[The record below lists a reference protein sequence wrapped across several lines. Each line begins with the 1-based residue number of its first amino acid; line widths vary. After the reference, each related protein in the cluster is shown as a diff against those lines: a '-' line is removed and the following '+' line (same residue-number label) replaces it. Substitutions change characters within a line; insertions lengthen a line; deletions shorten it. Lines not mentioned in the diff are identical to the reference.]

1 MSDSVG
7 KISLDLEVKS
17 DLGKQISSISGIIAK
32 NLKASLNTGTKSMFD
47 EMKKS
52 TNNSI
57 KTLDSSIKSTLSK
70 MRTNLK
76 ATMKSVFESIKNT
89 KLPPIKFSKQE
100 VTKPN
105 VVNIPKANS
114 LRGPPRS
121 KGIDKEVLTTQIDS
135 TARDLDIVNAR
146 IEQQR
151 QKLQTLKESFNNTF
165 NVPTKNKIQEQIL
178 KTEASIS
185 SLIAKSDKLGFKL
198 ADLDTRLASVGT
210 NNLAGDIGRVGQ
222 QANVT
227 LGKTTK
233 LSNAFNILGF
243 GAKKTSNTVGGMN
256 GQLKM
261 IIRSMITWGMIFP
274 LVIRGITA
282 MATSLGQSLMTNQ
295 QFATS
300 LAQIKTNLMVAFTP
314 IYNAILP
321 AINALMSA
329 LATLTTYIASFVSA
343 LFGKTYQQS
352 VQATQGLIDA
362 KAAMGAYGESA
373 KKAGK
378 DAKDALGLAG
388 FDEINAL
395 NSQKD
400 SGDSGGGGGDIP
412 TLMAPPLDVSPVDSA
427 MSELAEKVKKVF
439 VTIFQPFKNAWAK
452 DGASVISEVKRAIEA
467 TKQTFVNFYNV
478 LATPPVQLFIEN
490 VARIALS
497 LAKIAIR
504 IYTDFILPIV
514 NWFISLLPGA
524 AKGLNPLIEK
534 VRQFVDYLAGDGF
547 KYIKMLIPI
556 ILGVVAAFKSF
567 SIISAVV
574 TIFTSLK
581 NIIFGL
587 VANFS
592 ALWAS
597 LAINPIALIIAAIVG
612 LVVAFTTLYASN
624 EEFRNKVNE
633 LAGAIKEF
641 LAPAFEFLKE
651 KALQV
656 WNDALAPF
664 GKFLLDLWKTVLEP
678 LTKIIGDVL
687 VMAFKAVM
695 DIVKSLWEN
704 VLKPLV
710 NFIVDIFIKAIQ
722 GIIDIYNAW
731 KPAVQIIIDIL
742 MFLWENVL
750 KPLVNFIINVFLDS
764 FRNTFKTIGSLI
776 DNLKRILGGII
787 DFVAGVFTGDWSRAW
802 NGVKDIFGGI
812 MGGLG
817 ALIKSPLNAVI
828 SLVNSAIGGIN
839 SISVD
844 IPNWVPKFGG
854 SHFGLSIPKIPMLAK
869 GGLIDSPTL
878 AMIGETHKK
887 EAVVPLE
894 GDTKALSLIADKL
907 MERLGGMNISNS
919 NNSFGDGDLI
929 LQIDGTVIGKVAL
942 KQLRKMQR
950 QGNITL
956 IPV

>member
-52 TNNSI
+52 SNNSI

-165 NVPTKNKIQEQIL
+165 NVATKNKIQEQIL

-412 TLMAPPLDVSPVDSA
+412 TLVAPPLDVSPVDSA
-427 MSELAEKVKKVF
+427 MSELF
-439 VTIFQPFKNAWAK
+439 
-452 DGASVISEVKRAIEA
+452 
-467 TKQTFVNFYNV
+467 
-478 LATPPVQLFIEN
+478 
-490 VARIALS
+490 
-497 LAKIAIR
+497 
-504 IYTDFILPIV
+504 
-514 NWFISLLPGA
+514 
-524 AKGLNPLIEK
+524 
-534 VRQFVDYLAGDGF
+534 
-547 KYIKMLIPI
+547 
-556 ILGVVAAFKSF
+556 
-567 SIISAVV
+567 
-574 TIFTSLK
+574 
-581 NIIFGL
+581 
-587 VANFS
+587 
-592 ALWAS
+592 
-597 LAINPIALIIAAIVG
+597 
-612 LVVAFTTLYASN
+612 
-624 EEFRNKVNE
+624 
-633 LAGAIKEF
+633 
-641 LAPAFEFLKE
+641 
-651 KALQV
+651 
-656 WNDALAPF
+656 
-664 GKFLLDLWKTVLEP
+664 
-678 LTKIIGDVL
+678 
-687 VMAFKAVM
+687 
-695 DIVKSLWEN
+695 
-704 VLKPLV
+704 
-710 NFIVDIFIKAIQ
+710 
-722 GIIDIYNAW
+722 
-731 KPAVQIIIDIL
+731 
-742 MFLWENVL
+742 
-750 KPLVNFIINVFLDS
+750 
-764 FRNTFKTIGSLI
+764 
-776 DNLKRILGGII
+776 
-787 DFVAGVFTGDWSRAW
+787 
-802 NGVKDIFGGI
+802 
-812 MGGLG
+812 
-817 ALIKSPLNAVI
+817 
-828 SLVNSAIGGIN
+828 
-839 SISVD
+839 
-844 IPNWVPKFGG
+844 
-854 SHFGLSIPKIPMLAK
+854 
-869 GGLIDSPTL
+869 
-878 AMIGETHKK
+878 
-887 EAVVPLE
+887 
-894 GDTKALSLIADKL
+894 
-907 MERLGGMNISNS
+907 
-919 NNSFGDGDLI
+919 
-929 LQIDGTVIGKVAL
+929 
-942 KQLRKMQR
+942 
-950 QGNITL
+950 
-956 IPV
+956 

>member
-32 NLKASLNTGTKSMFD
+32 NLKTSLNTGTKSMFD
-47 EMKKS
+47 GMKRNANSSVKS
-52 TNNSI
+52 
-57 KTLDSSIKSTLSK
+57 LDSGIKSTLSK
-70 MRTNLK
+70 MKTNLK
-76 ATMKSVFESIKNT
+76 STMKSVFESVKNT
-89 KLPPIKFSKQE
+89 KLPPIKFSKTE
-100 VTKPN
+100 VPKPN
-105 VVNIPKANS
+105 VVNIPKANNF
-114 LRGPPRS
+114 RGPPKRKS
-121 KGIDKEVLTTQIDS
+121 IDKEVLTTQIES
-135 TARDLDIVNAR
+135 TARELDVVNAR

-151 QKLQTLKESFNNTF
+151 QKLSQLRESFRDTF
-165 NVPTKNKIQEQIL
+165 NIPSKNKIQEQML

-185 SLIAKSDKLGFKL
+185 GLITKSDKLGFKL
-198 ADLDTRLASVGT
+198 ADLDARLGAVGT
-210 NNLAGDIGRVGQ
+210 VKAISGVNS
-222 QANVT
+222 
-227 LGKTTK
+227 
-233 LSNAFNILGF
+233 LSNATANASKGSSTAMENLNRFSSSLNQLGISS
-243 GAKKTSNTVGGMN
+243 KKTSGNIGGTN
-256 GQLKM
+256 SQLKM

-274 LVIRGITA
+274 LVIRGISA

-295 QFATS
+295 QFANS
-300 LAQIKTNLMVAFTP
+300 LAQIKTNLMVAFMP

-329 LATLTTYIASFVSA
+329 LATLTTYIASFISA

-352 VQATQGLIDA
+352 VEATQGLIDA

-400 SGDSGGGGGDIP
+400 SGDSDGGGGNVP
-412 TLMAPPLDVSPVDSA
+412 TLVAPPLDISPVDSV

-439 VTIFQPFKNAWAK
+439 ATIFQPFKNAWAK
-452 DGASVISEVKRAIEA
+452 DGASVILAMKKSIDA
-467 TKQTFVNFYNV
+467 TKDTFKRFYNV
-478 LATPPVQLFIEN
+478 LETPPVQLFIEN
-490 VARIALS
+490 ISRIGLSLIKLALS
-497 LAKIAIR
+497 
-504 IYTDFILPIV
+504 IYREFILPIID
-514 NWFISLLPGA
+514 WFISLLPVA
-524 AKGLNPLIEK
+524 ANGLNPILDA
-534 VRQFVDYLAGDGF
+534 VRRFIDYLASNGE
-547 KYIKMLIPI
+547 LLRWI
-556 ILGVVAAFKSF
+556 ISLVLGVVAGFK
-567 SIISAVV
+567 
-574 TIFTSLK
+574 T
-581 NIIFGL
+581 L
-587 VANFS
+587 VILVEVAKWIVKVKE
-592 ALWAS
+592 ALTVLWTLLMA
-597 LAINPIALIIAAIVG
+597 NPIILIIAGIVA
-612 LVVAFTTLYASN
+612 LVVAFMSLYASS
-624 EEFRNKVNE
+624 ETFRNKINE
-633 LAGAIKEF
+633 IGSAIMDF

-656 WNDALAPF
+656 WNDALVPF
-664 GKFLLDLWKTVLEP
+664 GEFLLDLWKTVLEP

-695 DIVKSLWEN
+695 DIVKSLWEG
-704 VLKPLV
+704 VLQPLV
-710 NFIVDIFIKAIQ
+710 SFIVDIFIKAIQ
-722 GIIDIYNAW
+722 GIIDIYEAW
-731 KPAVQIIIDIL
+731 KPAIQMIIDIL
-742 MFLWENVL
+742 LFLWDNVL

-817 ALIKSPLNAVI
+817 TLIKSPLNAVI

-844 IPNWVPKFGG
+844 IPDWVPMFGG
-854 SHFGLSIPKIPMLAK
+854 SHFGLSLPNIPYLAK
-869 GGLIDSPTL
+869 GGIIDSPTL
-878 AMIGETHKK
+878 AMVGEAGK

-894 GDTKALSLIADKL
+894 NNTQGLDLLASKL
-907 MERLGGMNISNS
+907 MERLGGVNTSSS

-929 LQIDGTVIGKVAL
+929 LQIDGSVIGKVAL

>member
-52 TNNSI
+52 SNNSI

-233 LSNAFNILGF
+233 LSNSFNILGF

-412 TLMAPPLDVSPVDSA
+412 TLVAPPLDVSPVDSA

-439 VTIFQPFKNAWAK
+439 ATIFQPFKNAWAK
-452 DGASVISEVKRAIEA
+452 DGASVISEIKKSIDA
-467 TKQTFVNFYNV
+467 TKNTFKNLYKV
-478 LATPPVQLFIEN
+478 LESPPVQLFIEN
-490 VARIALS
+490 ITRIGLS
-497 LAKIAIR
+497 LIKLASS
-504 IYTDFILPIV
+504 IYREFILPV
-514 NWFISLLPGA
+514 LNWFIGLLPKA
-524 AKGLNPLIEK
+524 AEGFNPILDA
-534 VRQFVDYLAGDGF
+534 VRRFIDYLSSNGELIRWIISLIFGIVAGF
-547 KYIKMLIPI
+547 KTLLILVEVVEWIVKVKEVFAGLWALLMANPI
-556 ILGVVAAFKSF
+556 ILIIAGIVALIVA
-567 SIISAVV
+567 
-574 TIFTSLK
+574 FTSL
-581 NIIFGL
+581 
-587 VANFS
+587 
-592 ALWAS
+592 
-597 LAINPIALIIAAIVG
+597 
-612 LVVAFTTLYASN
+612 YASS
-624 EEFRNKVNE
+624 ETFRNKVNE
-633 LAGAIKEF
+633 IAGAIKEF

-656 WNDALAPF
+656 WNDALVPF

-710 NFIVDIFIKAIQ
+710 NFIVDTFIKAVQ

-854 SHFGLSIPKIPMLAK
+854 SRFGLSIPKIPYLAK
-869 GGLIDSPTL
+869 GGIIDSPTL
-878 AMIGETHKK
+878 AMVGEAGK

-894 GDTKALSLIADKL
+894 NNTQGLDLLAAKL
-907 MERLGGMNISNS
+907 MERLGGANISSGNQ
-919 NNSFGDGDLI
+919 DRA
-929 LQIDGTVIGKVAL
+929 LQIILKLGDIEFARAL
-942 KQLRKMQR
+942 IDSINKLTEMNN
-950 QGNITL
+950 GECL
-956 IPV
+956 INL

>member
-32 NLKASLNTGTKSMFD
+32 NLKASLNNGTKSMFD

-52 TNNSI
+52 SNNSI

-100 VTKPN
+100 LMKPN

-165 NVPTKNKIQEQIL
+165 NVSTKNKIQEQIL

-210 NNLAGDIGRVGQ
+210 NNLARDIGRVGQ

-362 KAAMGAYGESA
+362 KSAMGAYGESA

-400 SGDSGGGGGDIP
+400 SGDSGGDIP
-412 TLMAPPLDVSPVDSA
+412 TLVAPPLDVSPVDRA

-439 VTIFQPFKNAWAK
+439 ATIFQPFKNAWAK
-452 DGASVISEVKRAIEA
+452 DGASVISEIKKSIDA
-467 TKQTFVNFYNV
+467 TKNTFKNLYKV
-478 LATPPVQLFIEN
+478 LESPPVQLFIEN
-490 VARIALS
+490 ITRIGLS
-497 LAKIAIR
+497 LIKLASS
-504 IYTDFILPIV
+504 IYREFILPV
-514 NWFISLLPGA
+514 LNWFIGLLPKA
-524 AKGLNPLIEK
+524 AEGFNPILDA
-534 VRQFVDYLAGDGF
+534 VRRFIDYLSSNGELIRWIISLIFGIVAGF
-547 KYIKMLIPI
+547 KTLLILVEVVEWIVKVKEVFAGLWALLMANPI
-556 ILGVVAAFKSF
+556 ILIIAGIIALIVA
-567 SIISAVV
+567 
-574 TIFTSLK
+574 FTSL
-581 NIIFGL
+581 
-587 VANFS
+587 
-592 ALWAS
+592 
-597 LAINPIALIIAAIVG
+597 
-612 LVVAFTTLYASN
+612 YASS
-624 EEFRNKVNE
+624 ETFRNKVNE
-633 LAGAIKEF
+633 IAGAIKEF

-656 WNDALAPF
+656 WNDALVPF

-710 NFIVDIFIKAIQ
+710 NFIVDTFIKAIQ

-742 MFLWENVL
+742 IFLWNNVL
-750 KPLVNFIINVFLDS
+750 KPLVSFIINVFLDS

-802 NGVKDIFGGI
+802 NGVKNIFGGI

-844 IPNWVPKFGG
+844 IPDWVPKFGG

-929 LQIDGTVIGKVAL
+929 LQIDGSVIGKVAL

-950 QGNITL
+950 QGNITI